1 MSLRRYFQLVGWL
14 MIAVGFLFWG
24 YHWPMARYFGVETP
38 DAFVDVRE
46 LDKALSFGGLFG
58 GALMLY
64 GEVARQVRCG
74 NAVTLARQVLKEG
87 VPERRLHEASV
98 QGRSGP
104 RPLGKACDH
113 RRVLGAEHELHLA
126 ELIRLEPAGRFEP
139 CPE

>member
-64 GEVARQVRCG
+64 GLTCLGIAAIRDTRSSSPRRATAASG
-74 NAVTLARQVLKEG
+74 WRASRRGRRRSA
-87 VPERRLHEASV
+87 RRLA
-98 QGRSGP
+98 
-104 RPLGKACDH
+104 
-113 RRVLGAEHELHLA
+113 
-126 ELIRLEPAGRFEP
+126 AGRRRWSA
-139 CPE
+139 